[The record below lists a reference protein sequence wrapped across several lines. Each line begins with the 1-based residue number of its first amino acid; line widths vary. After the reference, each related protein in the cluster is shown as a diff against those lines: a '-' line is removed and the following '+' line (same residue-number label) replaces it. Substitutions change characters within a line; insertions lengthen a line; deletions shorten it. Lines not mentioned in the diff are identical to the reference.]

1 MEASRCSAPGT
12 QLTPHYMG
20 VSMESRA
27 QKRIYPELRIQQRP
41 AFARILGVLFAL
53 IGLGLVVGNVL
64 LAFRE
69 NDSSRLLYALFGLI
83 FGYVGL
89 YAAGLNL
96 WEWLVALLY
105 RRVWQRQQVTA
116 GGEIVDREVKRQV
129 DSEGNVSHRYWI
141 TVRFDSIDGPVVLKA
156 QVDQSYYL
164 SAGRTDTV
172 AVRYALENPRLA
184 LLEGE

>member
-1 MEASRCSAPGT
+1 
-12 QLTPHYMG
+12 
-20 VSMESRA
+20 MESRA
-27 QKRIYPELRIQQRP
+27 QKRIYPELRIQQRQV
-41 AFARILGVLFAL
+41 FARILGVLFAL
-53 IGLGLVVGNVL
+53 IGLGLVIGNVL

-96 WEWLVALLY
+96 WEWLVALRH
-105 RRVWQRQQVTA
+105 RRAWQRQQVTA
-116 GGEIVDREVKRQV
+116 GGEIVDRAVNRQV

-141 TVRFDSIDGPVVLKA
+141 TVRFDSIEGPVVLRA

-164 SAGRTDTV
+164 WVGRRDTL

-184 LLEGE
+184 LLEGERQ